1 MKPLIKS
8 DCKKIIQKLCSI
20 IRVSHLLRLVFLKL
34 CYQTYRVQ
42 SKASCCKHSG
52 LRRGITIFPWQ
63 YELRFRLQY
72 VD

>member
-8 DCKKIIQKLCSI
+8 DCKKIIQKLFSMKES
-20 IRVSHLLRLVFLKL
+20 RTFSRLVFLKL
-34 CYQTYRVQ
+34 CYQTYTVQ

-52 LRRGITIFPWQ
+52 LRRGITIFSWQ